1 MAPCQ
6 DLMKRAKVVGLAACK
21 VSDNL
26 LILQK
31 LAKKIGLE
39 KALLPLTR
47 TIATALCLENK
58 GTLKQVKMQTRL
70 L

>member
-1 MAPCQ
+1 MI
-6 DLMKRAKVVGLAACK
+6 GLTVCK

-26 LILQK
+26 LQLRE
-31 LAKKIGLE
+31 LAGKIGLE

-58 GTLKQVKMQTRL
+58 GLI
-70 L
+70 